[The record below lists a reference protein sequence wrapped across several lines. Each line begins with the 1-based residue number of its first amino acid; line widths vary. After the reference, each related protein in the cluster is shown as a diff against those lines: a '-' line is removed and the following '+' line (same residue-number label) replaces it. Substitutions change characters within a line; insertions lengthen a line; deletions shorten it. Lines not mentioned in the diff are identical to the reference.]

1 MDNFLH
7 RYKFLMLNQD
17 QINNLN
23 RAIMFKKI
31 EVAIKTLPR
40 WNGFRAEFYQTFK
53 EKLTSMF
60 LNYSTKE

>member
-1 MDNFLH
+1 
-7 RYKFLMLNQD
+7 MLNQD